1 VKNRYLAVSSL
12 ALALALSPASAFAW
26 GPIGHRVVGRIAE
39 RHLTEAAA
47 RGVAAILG
55 SESLVQA
62 ATWPDEIR
70 SDPAWKRA
78 EPWHFVSIEDDETY
92 ETASKS
98 AGGDVVEAI
107 GRFTGVLQ
115 DTTAGAGKK
124 AEALRFLVHLVGDV
138 HQPLHVGRRAD
149 AGGND
154 VAVAWFKEDTN
165 LHAVWDEK
173 IIESEKLS
181 FSELA
186 ELIDH
191 PTQTEIRTWQGTGVL
206 GWTQESMA
214 VRARVYEIGDKK
226 LGYLYA
232 YQNGPLVR
240 RRLLQAGVRLAG
252 ILNALFDSP
261 GPSIPDRPPIGRP
274 PATQHSSQ

>member
-1 VKNRYLAVSSL
+1 MKARRVAVSSFALVL
-12 ALALALSPASAFAW
+12 ALPPASAFAW
-26 GPIGHRVVGRIAE
+26 GPTGHRAVARIAE
-39 RHLTEAAA
+39 RHLSEAAA

-55 SESLVQA
+55 AESLVQA

-70 SDPAWKRA
+70 SDPAWDKA
-78 EPWHFVSIEDDETY
+78 KPWHFISIEDNETY

-98 AGGDVVEAI
+98 LDGDVVEAI
-107 GRFTGVLQ
+107 GRFTRVLQ
-115 DTTAGAGKK
+115 DPAAEAGKK
-124 AEALRFLVHLVGDV
+124 AEALRFLVHFVGDV
-138 HQPLHVGRRAD
+138 HQPLHVGRRTD
-149 AGGND
+149 LGGNTIQ
-154 VAVAWFKEDTN
+154 VAWFNESTN

-206 GWTQESMA
+206 DWIKESMA
-214 VRARVYEIGDKK
+214 VRGRVYQIGDKK

-232 YQNGPLVR
+232 YQNGPLVK
-240 RRLLQAGVRLAG
+240 RRLMQAGIRLAG
-252 ILNALFDSP
+252 VLNSLFDSP
-261 GPSIPDRPPIGRP
+261 GPSIPDRPPIGSP
-274 PATQHSSQ
+274 PVVHP